1 VSKTKQAI
9 LRAIAI
15 KLEVETHKKYR
26 KVLTKIT
33 WLIFIGFLGY
43 GLYNSVIKY
52 QHASA
57 ISNDAEYIQA
67 SVEELEDF
75 VSETQSSY
83 RYSFVVG
90 ENTYQKDFVASYK
103 NYEKYMGDDGVNIA
117 YMKSDPSQSGLA
129 VLIKK
134 HDSIGNIFKHFAMLF
149 FFGGLGFLVF
159 YMFLT
164 HGIVQPI
171 EEYEDDEDEQEQ
183 VQNDRNDS

>member
-1 VSKTKQAI
+1 MSKAKQAI

-57 ISNDAEYIQA
+57 ITSDAEYIQA
-67 SVEELEDF
+67 NVEELEDF

-83 RYSFVVG
+83 RYSFEVG
-90 ENTYQKDFVASYK
+90 ENKYQKDFVASYN
-103 NYEKYMGDDGVNIA
+103 NYEKYMGDEGVNIV
-117 YMKSDPSQSGLA
+117 YKKSDPSLSGIA
-129 VLIKK
+129 ILIDKY
-134 HDSIGNIFKHFAMLF
+134 DSFGSIIKHFAMLF

-171 EEYEDDEDEQEQ
+171 EEYEDEEDEE
-183 VQNDRNDS
+183 NK